1 MNPEIK
7 ENPKFMQ
14 ECIVIDTTRLIKKY
28 AEKYSLNPKWIASR
42 YNDDEPKGRSSN
54 KQMMS
59 ATFSRHKIIVDLDG
73 MGYPRDLI
81 SRAFNLSRDSINC
94 IIRKFR
100 LKQNEQQH

>member
-1 MNPEIK
+1 MRAEIK
-7 ENPKFMQ
+7 KNSKFMQ

-28 AEKYSLNPKWIASR
+28 AKKYDLNPKWIASR
-42 YNDDEPKGRSSN
+42 YNDDEPKGRSNN

-81 SRAFNLSRDSINC
+81 SRAFNLSRDSVTG
-94 IIRKFR
+94 IIRNF
-100 LKQNEQQH
+100 KQKNHEQ